1 MGVRYNQGFDE
12 FQPAQSPPQHTVKRY
27 FITGLLIWAPLGITL
42 WVLSFILG
50 MMDQSIMLLPA
61 EWQPRNLLG
70 FHIPGLGALMTLVI
84 VFVTGLLTANFIGQ
98 RLVRWWEALLHRI
111 PVVRS
116 IYQSVKQISDTV
128 FSPSGQAFRQAM
140 LVQYPRQGSWTIGF
154 LTGVPGGEIAE
165 HLGKDMVSLYVP
177 TTPNPTSGF
186 FLMVPKGDAIE
197 LDMSVEDAL
206 KYLISMG
213 VVAPSVLPVK
223 NPEALSAE
231 SSHKRADAYAG
242 D

>member
-1 MGVRYNQGFDE
+1 
-12 FQPAQSPPQHTVKRY
+12 
-27 FITGLLIWAPLGITL
+27 
-42 WVLSFILG
+42 
-50 MMDQSIMLLPA
+50 MLLPN

-70 FHIPGLGALMTLVI
+70 VHIPGLGALMTLVI

-116 IYQSVKQISDTV
+116 VYQSVKQISDTV
-128 FSPSGQAFRQAM
+128 FSPSGQAFRQAV
-140 LVQYPRQGSWTIGF
+140 LVQYPRQRSWTIGF
-154 LTGVPGGEIAE
+154 LTGTPGGEIAG
-165 HLGKDMVSLYVP
+165 HLGDEMVSLYVP

-186 FLMVPKGDAIE
+186 FLMVPKADVIE

-213 VVAPSVLPVK
+213 VVVPAALPVK
-223 NPEALSAE
+223 TPQTVSAE
-231 SSHKRADAYAG
+231 ATLKRADTYAG

>member
-1 MGVRYNQGFDE
+1 M
-12 FQPAQSPPQHTVKRY
+12 KRY

-70 FHIPGLGALMTLVI
+70 VHIPGLGALFTLLV
-84 VFVTGLLTANFIGQ
+84 VFLTGLLTANFIGQ

-111 PVVRS
+111 PVVRP

-128 FSPSGQAFRQAM
+128 FSPSGQAFRQAV

-154 LTGVPGGEIAE
+154 LTGTPGGEIAE
-165 HLGKDMVSLYVP
+165 HLGNGMVSLYVP

-186 FLMVPKGDAIE
+186 FLMVPKTDFTE

-213 VVAPSVLPVK
+213 VVAPATLPVK
-223 NPEALSAE
+223 NADVLAAE
-231 SSHKRADAYAG
+231 MIHLRADNYAG

>member
-1 MGVRYNQGFDE
+1 M
-12 FQPAQSPPQHTVKRY
+12 KRY
-27 FITGLLIWAPLGITL
+27 FITGLLIWAPLGITI

-50 MMDQSIMLLPA
+50 MMDQSIMLLPT

-70 FHIPGLGALMTLVI
+70 FHLPGLGALLTLLI
-84 VFVTGLLTANFIGQ
+84 VFLTGLLTANFIGQ

-128 FSPSGQAFRQAM
+128 FSPSGQAFRQAV
-140 LVQYPRQGSWTIGF
+140 LVQYPRPDSWTIGF
-154 LTGVPGGEIAE
+154 LTGTPGGEIVD
-165 HLGKDMVSLYVP
+165 HLGGAMVSLYVP

-186 FLMVPKGDAIE
+186 FLMVPKADVIE

-213 VVAPSVLPVK
+213 VVAPAALPVK
-223 NPEALSAE
+223 TAEARAAE
-231 SSHKRADAYAG
+231 TTHLRADTYAG

>member
-1 MGVRYNQGFDE
+1 M
-12 FQPAQSPPQHTVKRY
+12 KRY
-27 FITGLLIWAPLGITL
+27 FITGLLIWAPLGITI

-50 MMDQSIMLLPA
+50 MMDQSIMLLPT
-61 EWQPRNLLG
+61 EWQPRNHLG
-70 FHIPGLGALMTLVI
+70 FHIPGLGALMTLLI
-84 VFVTGLLTANFIGQ
+84 VFLTGLLTANFIGQ

-116 IYQSVKQISDTV
+116 VYQSVKQISDTV
-128 FSPSGQAFRQAM
+128 FSPSGQAFRQAV
-140 LVQYPRQGSWTIGF
+140 LLQYPRQGSWTIGF
-154 LTGVPGGEIAE
+154 LTGKPGGEIAD
-165 HLGKDMVSLYVP
+165 HLSGEMVSLYVP

-186 FLMVPKGDAIE
+186 FLMVPKADVIE

-213 VVAPSVLPVK
+213 VVAPAALPVRT
-223 NPEALSAE
+223 PDTISAE
-231 SSHKRADAYAG
+231 TTRKQADTYAG

>member
-1 MGVRYNQGFDE
+1 M
-12 FQPAQSPPQHTVKRY
+12 KRY

-50 MMDQSIMLLPA
+50 MMDQSIMLLPNA
-61 EWQPRNLLG
+61 WQPRALVG
-70 FHIPGLGALMTLVI
+70 FNIPGVGAVMTLLV
-84 VFVTGLLTANFIGQ
+84 VFITGLLTANFIGQ

-128 FSPSGQAFRQAM
+128 FSPSGQAFRQAV
-140 LVQYPRQGSWTIGF
+140 LVQYPRAGSWTIGF
-154 LTGVPGGEIAE
+154 LTGTPGGEIAE
-165 HLGKDMVSLYVP
+165 RLGNNMVSLYVP

-186 FLMVPKGDAIE
+186 FLMLPKDDVLE

-213 VVAPSVLPVK
+213 VVAPTTLPVK
-223 NPEALSAE
+223 TTEANAIQT
-231 SSHKRADAYAG
+231 ADTYVG

>member
-1 MGVRYNQGFDE
+1 M
-12 FQPAQSPPQHTVKRY
+12 KRY

-50 MMDQSIMLLPA
+50 MMDQSIMLLPNA
-61 EWQPRNLLG
+61 WQPRALVG
-70 FHIPGLGALMTLVI
+70 FNIPGVGAVMTLLV
-84 VFVTGLLTANFIGQ
+84 VFITGLLTANFIGQ

-128 FSPSGQAFRQAM
+128 FSPSGQAFRQAV

-154 LTGVPGGEIAE
+154 LTGAPGGEIAAR
-165 HLGKDMVSLYVP
+165 LGDNMVSLYVP

-186 FLMVPKGDAIE
+186 FLMVPKADVLE

-213 VVAPSVLPVK
+213 VVAPTTLPVK
-223 NPEALSAE
+223 TPETI
-231 SSHKRADAYAG
+231 SSQTADTYVG

>member
-1 MGVRYNQGFDE
+1 M
-12 FQPAQSPPQHTVKRY
+12 KRY

-50 MMDQSIMLLPA
+50 MMDQSIMLLPNA
-61 EWQPRNLLG
+61 WQPRALVG
-70 FHIPGLGALMTLVI
+70 FNIPGVGAIMTLLV
-84 VFVTGLLTANFIGQ
+84 VFITGLLTANFIGQ

-128 FSPSGQAFRQAM
+128 FSPSGQAFRQAV

-154 LTGVPGGEIAE
+154 LTGTPGGEIADR
-165 HLGKDMVSLYVP
+165 LGDNMVSLYVP

-186 FLMVPKGDAIE
+186 FLMVPKSDVLE

-213 VVAPSVLPVK
+213 VVAPTTLPVK
-223 NPEALSAE
+223 TPETISIQT
-231 SSHKRADAYAG
+231 ADTYVG

>member
-1 MGVRYNQGFDE
+1 
-12 FQPAQSPPQHTVKRY
+12 VKRY

-50 MMDQSIMLLPA
+50 MMDQSILLLPTA
-61 EWQPRNLLG
+61 WQPRALVG
-70 FHIPGLGALMTLVI
+70 FNIPGVGAVLTLLV
-84 VFVTGLLTANFIGQ
+84 VFMTGLLTANFIGQ
-98 RLVRWWEALLHRI
+98 HLVRWWEALLHRI

-154 LTGVPGGEIAE
+154 LTGTPGGEIAT
-165 HLGKDMVSLYVP
+165 HLGNDMVSLYVP

-186 FLMVPKGDAIE
+186 FLMLSRTDVIE

-213 VVAPSVLPVK
+213 VVAPSTLPLK
-223 NPEALSAE
+223 NAEALSALNA
-231 SSHKRADAYAG
+231 KNTADTYVG

>member
-1 MGVRYNQGFDE
+1 MF
-12 FQPAQSPPQHTVKRY
+12 KRY
-27 FITGLLIWAPLGITL
+27 FITGLLIWAPLGITV

-50 MMDQSIMLLPA
+50 LMDQSIMLLP
-61 EWQPRNLLG
+61 ESWQSKALFG
-70 FHIPGLGALMTLVI
+70 FHLPGLGAVLTLVV
-84 VFVTGLLTANFIGQ
+84 VFITGVLTTNFIGQ

-116 IYQSVKQISDTV
+116 VYQSVKQISDTL
-128 FSPSGQAFRQAM
+128 FSPSGQAFRQAV
-140 LVQYPRQGSWTIGF
+140 LVQYPRAGSWTIGF
-154 LTGVPGGEIAE
+154 LTGTPGGEIAT
-165 HLGKDMVSLYVP
+165 HLGNAMVSLYVP

-186 FLMVPKGDAIE
+186 FLMVPKADVIE

-213 VVAPSVLPVK
+213 VVAPPAPTDPAPRVAAAK
-223 NPEALSAE
+223 
-231 SSHKRADAYAG
+231 ADTYVG

>member
-1 MGVRYNQGFDE
+1 MPRAITRLLF
-12 FQPAQSPPQHTVKRY
+12 SVKRY
-27 FITGLLIWAPLGITL
+27 FITGLLIWAPLGITI

-50 MMDQSIMLLPA
+50 MMDQSIMLLPTQ
-61 EWQPRNLLG
+61 WQPRNLLG
-70 FHIPGLGALMTLVI
+70 FHLPGLGALLTLLI
-84 VFVTGLLTANFIGQ
+84 VFLTGLLTANFIGQ

-128 FSPSGQAFRQAM
+128 FSPSGQAFRQAV
-140 LVQYPRQGSWTIGF
+140 LVQYPRPDSWTIGF
-154 LTGVPGGEIAE
+154 LTGTPGGEIVD
-165 HLGKDMVSLYVP
+165 HLGDTMVSLYVP

-186 FLMVPKGDAIE
+186 FLMVPRTDVIE

-213 VVAPSVLPVK
+213 VVAPASLPVK
-223 NPEALSAE
+223 TAEARAAE
-231 SSHKRADAYAG
+231 TTHLRADTYAG

>member
-1 MGVRYNQGFDE
+1 M
-12 FQPAQSPPQHTVKRY
+12 KRY

-50 MMDQSIMLLPA
+50 MMDQSIMLLPVA
-61 EWQPRNLLG
+61 WQPRALVG
-70 FHIPGLGALMTLVI
+70 FNIPGVGALITLLI
-84 VFVTGLLTANFIGQ
+84 VFITGLLTANFIGQ
-98 RLVRWWEALLHRI
+98 RLVRWWEALLQRI

-128 FSPSGQAFRQAM
+128 FSPSGQAFRQAV

-154 LTGVPGGEIAE
+154 LTGTPGGEIAK
-165 HLGKDMVSLYVP
+165 HLGNDMVSLYVP

-186 FLMVPKGDAIE
+186 FLMVPKADVVE
-197 LDMSVEDAL
+197 LEMSVEDAL

-213 VVAPSVLPVK
+213 VVTPTAPKATTAIELPD
-223 NPEALSAE
+223 
-231 SSHKRADAYAG
+231 ADTYVG

>member
-1 MGVRYNQGFDE
+1 M
-12 FQPAQSPPQHTVKRY
+12 KRY

-50 MMDQSIMLLPA
+50 MMDQSIMLLPNA
-61 EWQPRNLLG
+61 WQPRALVG
-70 FHIPGLGALMTLVI
+70 FNIPGVGAVMTLLV
-84 VFVTGLLTANFIGQ
+84 VFITGLLTANFIGQ

-128 FSPSGQAFRQAM
+128 FSPSGQAFRQAV

-154 LTGVPGGEIAE
+154 LTGTPGGEIADR
-165 HLGKDMVSLYVP
+165 LGDNMVSLYVP

-186 FLMVPKGDAIE
+186 FLMVPKSDVLE

-213 VVAPSVLPVK
+213 VVAPTTLPVK
-223 NPEALSAE
+223 TPETISIQT
-231 SSHKRADAYAG
+231 ADTYVG

>member
-1 MGVRYNQGFDE
+1 M
-12 FQPAQSPPQHTVKRY
+12 KRY
-27 FITGLLIWAPLGITL
+27 FITGLLIWTPLGITI

-50 MMDQSIMLLPA
+50 MMDQSIMLLPTQ
-61 EWQPRNLLG
+61 WQPRNLLG
-70 FHIPGLGALMTLVI
+70 FHLPGLGALLTLLI
-84 VFVTGLLTANFIGQ
+84 VFLTGLLTANFIGQ

-128 FSPSGQAFRQAM
+128 FSPSGQAFRQAV
-140 LVQYPRQGSWTIGF
+140 LVQYPRPDSWTIGF
-154 LTGVPGGEIAE
+154 LTGTPGGEIVD
-165 HLGKDMVSLYVP
+165 HLGDTMVSLYVP

-186 FLMVPKGDAIE
+186 FLMVPRTDVIE

-213 VVAPSVLPVK
+213 VVAPASLPVK
-223 NPEALSAE
+223 TAEARAAE
-231 SSHKRADAYAG
+231 TTHLRADTYAG

>member
-1 MGVRYNQGFDE
+1 M
-12 FQPAQSPPQHTVKRY
+12 KRY
-27 FITGLLIWAPLGITL
+27 FITGLLIWAPLGITI
-42 WVLSFILG
+42 WVLSLIVG
-50 MMDQSIMLLPA
+50 MMDQSILLLPI
-61 EWQPRNLLG
+61 EWHPRSLFG
-70 FHIPGLGALMTLVI
+70 FNIPGLGAVLTLLT

-116 IYQSVKQISDTV
+116 VYQSVKQISDTV
-128 FSPSGQAFRQAM
+128 FSPSGQAFRQAV
-140 LVQYPRQGSWTIGF
+140 LVQYPRLGSWTIGF
-154 LTGVPGGEIAE
+154 LTGAPGGEIAR
-165 HLGKDMVSLYVP
+165 HLGEEMISIYVP

-186 FLMVPKGDAIE
+186 FLMVAKTDVIE

-213 VVAPSVLPVK
+213 VVAPANLPVK
-223 NPEALSAE
+223 SPEAISAE
-231 SSHKRADAYAG
+231 STHKRADTYVG

>member
-1 MGVRYNQGFDE
+1 M
-12 FQPAQSPPQHTVKRY
+12 KRY

-70 FHIPGLGALMTLVI
+70 VHIPGLGALFTLLV
-84 VFVTGLLTANFIGQ
+84 VFLTGLLTANFIGQ

-111 PVVRS
+111 PVVRP

-128 FSPSGQAFRQAM
+128 FSPSGQAFRQAV

-154 LTGVPGGEIAE
+154 LTGTPGGEIAE
-165 HLGKDMVSLYVP
+165 HLGNGMVSLYVP

-186 FLMVPKGDAIE
+186 FLMVPKTDVTE

-213 VVAPSVLPVK
+213 VVAPATLPVK
-223 NPEALSAE
+223 NADVLAAE
-231 SSHKRADAYAG
+231 MIHLRADNYAG

>member
-1 MGVRYNQGFDE
+1 M
-12 FQPAQSPPQHTVKRY
+12 KRY
-27 FITGLLIWAPLGITL
+27 FITGLLIWAPLGITI

-50 MMDQSIMLLPA
+50 MMDQSIMLLPT
-61 EWQPRNLLG
+61 EWQPRALLG
-70 FHIPGLGALMTLVI
+70 FNIPGLGALLTLLI
-84 VFVTGLLTANFIGQ
+84 ILVTGLLTTNFIGQ
-98 RLVRWWEALLHRI
+98 RLVRWWEALLQRI

-128 FSPSGQAFRQAM
+128 FSPSGQAFRQAV
-140 LVQYPRQGSWTIGF
+140 LVEYPRQGSWTIGL
-154 LTGVPGGEIAE
+154 LTGTPGGEIAT
-165 HLGKDMVSLYVP
+165 HLGTDMISIYVP

-186 FLMVPKGDAIE
+186 FLMVPRTEAIE

-213 VVAPSVLPVK
+213 VVAPTTLPIK
-223 NPEALSAE
+223 NADTVSAPTT
-231 SSHKRADAYAG
+231 DNYVG

>member
-1 MGVRYNQGFDE
+1 M
-12 FQPAQSPPQHTVKRY
+12 KRY

-50 MMDQSIMLLPA
+50 MMDQSIMLLPNA
-61 EWQPRNLLG
+61 WQPRALVG
-70 FHIPGLGALMTLVI
+70 FNIPGVGAVMTLLV
-84 VFVTGLLTANFIGQ
+84 VFITGLLTANFIGQ

-128 FSPSGQAFRQAM
+128 FSPSGQAFRQAV

-154 LTGVPGGEIAE
+154 LTGAPGGEIAVR
-165 HLGKDMVSLYVP
+165 LGDNMVSLYVP

-186 FLMVPKGDAIE
+186 FLMVPKADVLE

-213 VVAPSVLPVK
+213 VVAPTTLPVK
-223 NPEALSAE
+223 TPETI
-231 SSHKRADAYAG
+231 SSQTADTYVG

>member
-1 MGVRYNQGFDE
+1 M
-12 FQPAQSPPQHTVKRY
+12 KRY

-50 MMDQSIMLLPA
+50 MMDQSILLLPTA
-61 EWQPRNLLG
+61 WQPRALVG
-70 FHIPGLGALMTLVI
+70 FNIPGVGALMTLLV
-84 VFVTGLLTANFIGQ
+84 VFMTGLLTANFIGQ
-98 RLVRWWEALLHRI
+98 RLVRWWEALLQRI

-154 LTGVPGGEIAE
+154 LTGTPGGEIAT
-165 HLGKDMVSLYVP
+165 HLGNDMVSLYVP

-186 FLMVPKGDAIE
+186 FLMVPRADVIE
-197 LDMSVEDAL
+197 LAMSVEDAL

-213 VVAPSVLPVK
+213 VVTPSTLPVK
-223 NPEALSAE
+223 DAEALSALNA
-231 SSHKRADAYAG
+231 KNTADTYVG

>member
-1 MGVRYNQGFDE
+1 M
-12 FQPAQSPPQHTVKRY
+12 KRY

-50 MMDQSIMLLPA
+50 MMDQSIMLLPVA
-61 EWQPRNLLG
+61 WQPRALVG
-70 FHIPGLGALMTLVI
+70 FNIPGVGALITLLI
-84 VFVTGLLTANFIGQ
+84 VFITGLLTANFIGQ

-128 FSPSGQAFRQAM
+128 FSPSGQAFRQAV

-154 LTGVPGGEIAE
+154 LTGTPGGEIAK
-165 HLGKDMVSLYVP
+165 HLGNDMVSLYVP

-186 FLMVPKGDAIE
+186 FLMVPKADVIE
-197 LDMSVEDAL
+197 LEMSVEDAL

-213 VVAPSVLPVK
+213 VVTPTAPKATTAIELPD
-223 NPEALSAE
+223 
-231 SSHKRADAYAG
+231 ADTYVG

>member
-1 MGVRYNQGFDE
+1 M
-12 FQPAQSPPQHTVKRY
+12 KRY

-50 MMDQSIMLLPA
+50 MMDQSIMLLPNA
-61 EWQPRNLLG
+61 WQPRALVG
-70 FHIPGLGALMTLVI
+70 FNIPGVGAVMTLLV
-84 VFVTGLLTANFIGQ
+84 VFITGLLTANFIGQ

-128 FSPSGQAFRQAM
+128 FSPSGQAFRQAV
-140 LVQYPRQGSWTIGF
+140 LVQYPRQDSWTIGF
-154 LTGVPGGEIAE
+154 LTGTPGGEIADR
-165 HLGKDMVSLYVP
+165 LGDNMVSLYVP

-186 FLMVPKGDAIE
+186 FLMVPKADVLE

-213 VVAPSVLPVK
+213 VVAPTTLPVK
-223 NPEALSAE
+223 TPETI
-231 SSHKRADAYAG
+231 SSQTADTYVG

>member
-1 MGVRYNQGFDE
+1 M
-12 FQPAQSPPQHTVKRY
+12 KRY
-27 FITGLLIWAPLGITL
+27 FITGLLIWAPLGITI

-50 MMDQSIMLLPA
+50 MMDQSIMLLPSD
-61 EWQPRNLLG
+61 WQPRALLG
-70 FHIPGLGALMTLVI
+70 FHLPGMGALLTLLV

-116 IYQSVKQISDTV
+116 VYQSVKQISDTV
-128 FSPSGQAFRQAM
+128 FSPSGQAFRQAV
-140 LVQYPRQGSWTIGF
+140 LVQYPRPGSWTIGF
-154 LTGVPGGEIAE
+154 LTGTPGGEIAA

-186 FLMVPKGDAIE
+186 FLMVPKADVVE

-213 VVAPSVLPVK
+213 VVAPTSPKTLTTNANAV
-223 NPEALSAE
+223 AAE
-231 SSHKRADAYAG
+231 TYVG

>member
-1 MGVRYNQGFDE
+1 M
-12 FQPAQSPPQHTVKRY
+12 KRY

-50 MMDQSIMLLPA
+50 MMDQSIMLLPNA
-61 EWQPRNLLG
+61 WQPRALVG
-70 FHIPGLGALMTLVI
+70 FNIPGVGALMTLLV
-84 VFVTGLLTANFIGQ
+84 VFITGLLTANFIGQ
-98 RLVRWWEALLHRI
+98 RLVRWWEALLQRI

-128 FSPSGQAFRQAM
+128 FSPSGQAFRQAV
-140 LVQYPRQGSWTIGF
+140 LVQYPRKGSWTIGF
-154 LTGVPGGEIAE
+154 LTGTPGGEIAE
-165 HLGKDMVSLYVP
+165 RIGDNMVSLYVP

-186 FLMVPKGDAIE
+186 FLMVPKSDVLE

-213 VVAPSVLPVK
+213 VVTPTAPQPANHLKQP
-223 NPEALSAE
+223 
-231 SSHKRADAYAG
+231 DAATYVG

>member
-1 MGVRYNQGFDE
+1 M
-12 FQPAQSPPQHTVKRY
+12 KRY

-50 MMDQSIMLLPA
+50 MMDQSIMLLPT
-61 EWQPRNLLG
+61 EWQPRALLG
-70 FHIPGLGALMTLVI
+70 FHLPGVGALLTLLV
-84 VFVTGLLTANFIGQ
+84 VFITGLLTANFIGQ

-128 FSPSGQAFRQAM
+128 FSPSGQAFRQAV
-140 LVQYPRQGSWTIGF
+140 LVQYPRSGSWTIGF
-154 LTGVPGGEIAE
+154 LTGAPGGEIAT
-165 HLGKDMVSLYVP
+165 HLGNNMVSLYVP

-186 FLMVPKGDAIE
+186 FLMVPKTDVVE

-213 VVAPSVLPVK
+213 VVAPPAGQTITPAIPHANASVG
-223 NPEALSAE
+223 N
-231 SSHKRADAYAG
+231 
-242 D
+242 

>member
-1 MGVRYNQGFDE
+1 M
-12 FQPAQSPPQHTVKRY
+12 KRY
-27 FITGLLIWAPLGITL
+27 FITGLLIWAPLGITI
-42 WVLSFILG
+42 WVLSLILG
-50 MMDQSIMLLPA
+50 MMDQSIMLLPSD
-61 EWQPRNLLG
+61 WQPRALLG
-70 FHIPGLGALMTLVI
+70 FHLPGMGALLTLLV

-116 IYQSVKQISDTV
+116 VYQSVKQISDTV
-128 FSPSGQAFRQAM
+128 FSPSGQAFRQAV
-140 LVQYPRQGSWTIGF
+140 LVQYPRPGSWTIGF
-154 LTGVPGGEIAE
+154 LTGTPGGEIAA

-186 FLMVPKGDAIE
+186 FLMVPKADVVE

-213 VVAPSVLPVK
+213 VVAPTSPKTLTTNANAV
-223 NPEALSAE
+223 AAE
-231 SSHKRADAYAG
+231 TYVG

>member
-1 MGVRYNQGFDE
+1 M
-12 FQPAQSPPQHTVKRY
+12 KRY

-50 MMDQSIMLLPA
+50 MMDQSIMLLPN
-61 EWQPRNLLG
+61 EWQPRALVG
-70 FHIPGLGALMTLVI
+70 FNIPGVGALMTLLV

-98 RLVRWWEALLHRI
+98 RLVRWWEALLNRI

-116 IYQSVKQISDTV
+116 VYQSVKQISDTV
-128 FSPSGQAFRQAM
+128 FSPSGQAFRQAV
-140 LVQYPRQGSWTIGF
+140 LVQYPRPGSWTIGF
-154 LTGVPGGEIAE
+154 LTGAPGGEIAK
-165 HLGKDMVSLYVP
+165 HLGNDMVSLYVP

-186 FLMVPKGDAIE
+186 FLMVPKVDVVE

-213 VVAPSVLPVK
+213 VVTPTVPKAATAIAQP
-223 NPEALSAE
+223 
-231 SSHKRADAYAG
+231 DAATYVG

>member
-1 MGVRYNQGFDE
+1 M
-12 FQPAQSPPQHTVKRY
+12 KRY

-70 FHIPGLGALMTLVI
+70 VHIPGLGALFTLLV
-84 VFVTGLLTANFIGQ
+84 VFLTGLLTANFIGQ

-111 PVVRS
+111 PVVRP

-128 FSPSGQAFRQAM
+128 FSPSGQAFRQAV

-154 LTGVPGGEIAE
+154 LTGTPGGEIAE
-165 HLGKDMVSLYVP
+165 HLGNDMVSLYVP

-186 FLMVPKGDAIE
+186 FLMVPKTDVTE

-213 VVAPSVLPVK
+213 VVAPATLPVK
-223 NPEALSAE
+223 NADVLAAE
-231 SSHKRADAYAG
+231 MIHLRADNYAG

>member
-1 MGVRYNQGFDE
+1 
-12 FQPAQSPPQHTVKRY
+12 VKRY
-27 FITGLLIWAPLGITL
+27 FITGLLIWAPLGITI

-50 MMDQSIMLLPA
+50 MMDQSIMVLPT

-70 FHIPGLGALMTLVI
+70 FHIPGLGALLTLLI
-84 VFVTGLLTANFIGQ
+84 VFLTGLLTANFIGQ
-98 RLVRWWEALLHRI
+98 HLVRWWEALLHRI

-128 FSPSGQAFRQAM
+128 FSPSGQAFRQAV

-154 LTGVPGGEIAE
+154 LTGTPGGEIAE
-165 HLGKDMVSLYVP
+165 HLGNDMVSLYVP

-186 FLMVPKGDAIE
+186 FLMVTKTDVTE
-197 LDMSVEDAL
+197 LEMSVEDAL

-213 VVAPSVLPVK
+213 VVAPATLPVK
-223 NPEALSAE
+223 NADVLAAE
-231 SSHKRADAYAG
+231 MTHLRADNYAG

>member
-1 MGVRYNQGFDE
+1 M
-12 FQPAQSPPQHTVKRY
+12 KRY
-27 FITGLLIWAPLGITL
+27 FITGLLIWAPLGITI

-50 MMDQSIMLLPA
+50 MMDQSIMLLPT
-61 EWQPRNLLG
+61 EWQPRNHLG
-70 FHIPGLGALMTLVI
+70 FHIPGLGALMTLLI
-84 VFVTGLLTANFIGQ
+84 VFLTGLLTANFIGQ

-116 IYQSVKQISDTV
+116 VYQSVKQISDTV
-128 FSPSGQAFRQAM
+128 FSPSGQAFRQAV
-140 LVQYPRQGSWTIGF
+140 LLQYPRQGSWTIGF
-154 LTGVPGGEIAE
+154 LTGKPGGEIADYLSGE
-165 HLGKDMVSLYVP
+165 MVSLYVP

-186 FLMVPKGDAIE
+186 FLMVPKADVIE

-213 VVAPSVLPVK
+213 VVAPAALPVRT
-223 NPEALSAE
+223 PDTISAE
-231 SSHKRADAYAG
+231 TTRKQADTFAG

>member
-1 MGVRYNQGFDE
+1 M
-12 FQPAQSPPQHTVKRY
+12 KRY
-27 FITGLLIWAPLGITL
+27 FITGLLIWAPLGITI

-50 MMDQSIMLLPA
+50 MMDQSIMLLPT
-61 EWQPRNLLG
+61 EWQPRNHLG
-70 FHIPGLGALMTLVI
+70 FHIPGLGALMTLLI
-84 VFVTGLLTANFIGQ
+84 VFLTGLLTANFIGQ

-116 IYQSVKQISDTV
+116 VYQSVKQISDTV
-128 FSPSGQAFRQAM
+128 FSPSGQAFRQAV
-140 LVQYPRQGSWTIGF
+140 LLQYPLQGSWTIGF
-154 LTGVPGGEIAE
+154 LTGKPGGEIAD
-165 HLGKDMVSLYVP
+165 HLSGEMVSLYVP

-186 FLMVPKGDAIE
+186 FLMVPKADVIE

-213 VVAPSVLPVK
+213 VVAPAALPVRT
-223 NPEALSAE
+223 PDTISAE
-231 SSHKRADAYAG
+231 TTRKQADTYAG

>member
-1 MGVRYNQGFDE
+1 M
-12 FQPAQSPPQHTVKRY
+12 KRY

-50 MMDQSIMLLPA
+50 MMDQSIMLLPNA
-61 EWQPRNLLG
+61 WQPRALVG
-70 FHIPGLGALMTLVI
+70 FNIPGVGAVMTLLV
-84 VFVTGLLTANFIGQ
+84 VFITGLLTANFIGQ

-128 FSPSGQAFRQAM
+128 FSPSGQAFRQAV

-154 LTGVPGGEIAE
+154 LTGAPGGEIADR
-165 HLGKDMVSLYVP
+165 LGDNMVSLYVP

-186 FLMVPKGDAIE
+186 FLMVPKADVLE

-213 VVAPSVLPVK
+213 VVAPTTLPVK
-223 NPEALSAE
+223 TPETI
-231 SSHKRADAYAG
+231 SSQTADTYVG

>member
-1 MGVRYNQGFDE
+1 M
-12 FQPAQSPPQHTVKRY
+12 KRY
-27 FITGLLIWAPLGITL
+27 FITGLLIWAPLGITI
-42 WVLSFILG
+42 WVLSLILG
-50 MMDQSIMLLPA
+50 MMDQSIMLLPRD
-61 EWQPRNLLG
+61 WQPRALLG
-70 FHIPGLGALMTLVI
+70 FHLPGMGALLTLLV

-116 IYQSVKQISDTV
+116 VYQSVKQISDTV
-128 FSPSGQAFRQAM
+128 FSPSGQAFRQAV
-140 LVQYPRQGSWTIGF
+140 LVQYPRPGSWTIGF
-154 LTGVPGGEIAE
+154 LTGTPGGEIAA

-186 FLMVPKGDAIE
+186 FLMVPKADVVE

-213 VVAPSVLPVK
+213 VVAPTSPKTLTTNANAV
-223 NPEALSAE
+223 AAE
-231 SSHKRADAYAG
+231 TYVG

>member
-1 MGVRYNQGFDE
+1 
-12 FQPAQSPPQHTVKRY
+12 
-27 FITGLLIWAPLGITL
+27 
-42 WVLSFILG
+42 
-50 MMDQSIMLLPA
+50 MDQSIMLLPSD
-61 EWQPRNLLG
+61 WQPRALLG
-70 FHIPGLGALMTLVI
+70 FHLPGMGALLTLLV

-116 IYQSVKQISDTV
+116 VYQSVKQISDTV
-128 FSPSGQAFRQAM
+128 FSPSGQAFRQAV
-140 LVQYPRQGSWTIGF
+140 LVQYPRPGSWTIGF
-154 LTGVPGGEIAE
+154 LTGTPGGEIAA

-186 FLMVPKGDAIE
+186 FLMVPKADVVE

-213 VVAPSVLPVK
+213 VVAPTSPKTLTTNANAV
-223 NPEALSAE
+223 AAE
-231 SSHKRADAYAG
+231 TYVG